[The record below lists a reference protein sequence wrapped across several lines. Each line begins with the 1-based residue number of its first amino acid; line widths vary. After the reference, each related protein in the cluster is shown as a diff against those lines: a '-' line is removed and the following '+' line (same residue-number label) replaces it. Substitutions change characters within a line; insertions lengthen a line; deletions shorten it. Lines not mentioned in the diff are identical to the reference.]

1 MTMLAYVK
9 LILEKV
15 SFDKSLFEKE
25 LQKGLNLLLPEE
37 VKELRRWCYAQF
49 GSMYRAVLNKIFK
62 KQQGATLTA

>member
-25 LQKGLNLLLPEE
+25 LRKGLSLLLPEE
-37 VKELRRWCYAQF
+37 VKDLKNWCYAQF
-49 GSMYRAVLNKIFK
+49 GNMYRAMLNKIFK
-62 KQQGATLTA
+62 KQQPILA

>member
-25 LQKGLNLLLPEE
+25 LKKGLNLLLPEE
-37 VKELRRWCYAQF
+37 IKELKNWCYAQF
-49 GSMYRAVLNKIFK
+49 GNMYKAVLNKIFK
-62 KQQGATLTA
+62 KQQPALS

>member
-25 LQKGLNLLLPEE
+25 LKKGMSLLLPEE
-37 VKELRRWCYAQF
+37 VKELKSWCYAQF
-49 GSMYRAVLNKIFK
+49 GSIYQNVLNKIFK
-62 KQQGATLTA
+62 KQQPILG